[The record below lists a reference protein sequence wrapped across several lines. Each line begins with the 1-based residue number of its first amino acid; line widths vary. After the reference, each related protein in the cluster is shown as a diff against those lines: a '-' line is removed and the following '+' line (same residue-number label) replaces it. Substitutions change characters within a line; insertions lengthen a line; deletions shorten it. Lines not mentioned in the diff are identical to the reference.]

1 MKIKIGINGLG
12 RIGRM
17 IIRSIIERK
26 SNNFEIKHINNRT
39 GPEVSSNLLKY
50 DSIHG
55 RFNSIIKFDN
65 KNITIGKQKI
75 SCSQETNIENLNWK
89 KYDVDYVFECTG
101 KFNSKEKL
109 LPHLKNGAK
118 KVIVSAP
125 CKNADKTIVYGVNE
139 NTLKKDDKIISAASC
154 TTNCLAPVANV
165 LNNNYQIEKGFMT
178 TIHAFTTD
186 QRILDNSHK
195 DPRRARS
202 ASQSIVPTST
212 GASKA
217 IGDIIPSL
225 KGKLEGVAMRV
236 PTPNVSLI
244 ELVFCTKKDLTVEKI
259 NKSFLNESKKSLKG
273 VLDIT
278 EYEIKMLG
286 KDKGWETIP
295 ADVPKENIDPIG
307 GETNGKLVK
316 ELIELLDE
324 KIDSH
329 RCSGEN
335 AKKTL
340 DIMMSIYQSAR
351 INERVHFPVTEKEY
365 PLELMANENKFNLR
379 VKEKYDI
386 RGFLDRSNVD
396 EEDYL
401 KLKKQGIPHHLLM
414 QKVKRI

>member
-17 IIRSIIERK
+17 VIRSIIEGK
-26 SNNFEIKHINNRT
+26 LNNFEIKHINNRT
-39 GPEVSSNLLKY
+39 NSEVSSNLLKH

-55 RFNSIIKFDN
+55 KFNSMIKFDKN
-65 KNITIGKQKI
+65 KIIIGKQKI
-75 SCSQETNIENLNWK
+75 SFSQETKIENINWK

-125 CKNADKTIVYGVNE
+125 CKNADKTIVYGVNQ
-139 NTLKKDDKIISAASC
+139 NTISKNDKIISAASC

-178 TIHAFTTD
+178 TIHAFTAD
-186 QRILDNSHK
+186 QRLLDNSHK

-217 IGDIIPSL
+217 IGEIIPSL

-244 ELVFCTKKDLTVEKI
+244 ELVFCTKKDLSAQKI
-259 NKSFLNESKKSLKG
+259 NKSFVEASKKSLKG
-273 VLDIT
+273 ILDVT
-278 EYEIKMLG
+278 
-286 KDKGWETIP
+286 
-295 ADVPKENIDPIG
+295 KE
-307 GETNGKLVK
+307 KLVSVDFNHNHYSAIIDASLTNTIGK
-316 ELIELLDE
+316 NMG
-324 KIDSH
+324 KISAWYDNEWGFSN
-329 RCSGEN
+329 RMCDL
-335 AKKTL
+335 AKYIHK
-340 DIMMSIYQSAR
+340 I
-351 INERVHFPVTEKEY
+351 
-365 PLELMANENKFNLR
+365 
-379 VKEKYDI
+379 
-386 RGFLDRSNVD
+386 
-396 EEDYL
+396 
-401 KLKKQGIPHHLLM
+401 
-414 QKVKRI
+414 